1 MVKISL
7 IFVTLLS
14 GIVAFS
20 AQAQAPY
27 YSVRCLYEWT
37 LDCERTAMEEE
48 RAYRE
53 QMLEQMREQN
63 RLLQEQNE
71 QQERLGDGRIRWR
84 NLN

>member
-1 MVKISL
+1 MKKYAL
-7 IFVTLLS
+7 IFIALFAS
-14 GIVAFS
+14 S

-53 QMLEQMREQN
+53 QMLEQMKEQN

>member
-1 MVKISL
+1 MKKYALVFIALFAS
-7 IFVTLLS
+7 
-14 GIVAFS
+14 S
-20 AQAQAPY
+20 AQAQTPY